1 MANSLLCEIIS
12 TINIGDIEMTQKS
25 NEQSNGIKVCFTA
38 YRPTVTEN
46 DVDDLVQFIVIVAQ
60 EGFKTVKVA

>member
-1 MANSLLCEIIS
+1 MTSKDRYSN
-12 TINIGDIEMTQKS
+12 NQIG
-25 NEQSNGIKVCFTA
+25 VCFVA

-60 EGFKTVKVA
+60 EGFKTIKVA

>member
-12 TINIGDIEMTQKS
+12 TINIGDITMTEK
-25 NEQSNGIKVCFTA
+25 NKDLNNKIGVCFVA

>member
-1 MANSLLCEIIS
+1 
-12 TINIGDIEMTQKS
+12 MTQKS

-38 YRPTVTEN
+38 YRPTVAEN

>member
-1 MANSLLCEIIS
+1 MTSKDRNS
-12 TINIGDIEMTQKS
+12 NNQIG
-25 NEQSNGIKVCFTA
+25 VCFVA

-46 DVDDLVQFIVIVAQ
+46 DVDDLVQYIVIVAQ

>member
-1 MANSLLCEIIS
+1 
-12 TINIGDIEMTQKS
+12 MTQKS